1 MISIPFVTV
10 TDPDPWST
18 VSVSPLARF
27 RLLTVIDT
35 RELFSTSVNWKFDVA
50 NVFAVSSFVV
60 TLLFCAT
67 GTSLTAMILM
77 FIVAETVPV
86 SASFPVKENVL
97 SGVPFAFVAGV

>member
-10 TDPDPWST
+10 TDPAPWST

-50 NVFAVSSFVV
+50 NVLAVSSFVV

-86 SASFPVKENVL
+86 SASLPEKENVL
-97 SGVPFAFVAGV
+97 RGVPFAFVAGV